1 MAKLSQRI
9 AKSRTLIL
17 IIAFILLIPATLGY
31 LKTKVNYDVLS
42 YLPSD
47 LDTREAQKIL
57 KEQFDCGS
65 LAMLIVENMDNKDV
79 AILKADVEEV
89 KGVNEVIWIDDAL
102 DISVPKEILPDN
114 IRDILYSENSTMMI
128 IKLKDTDASLAT
140 QEAIGRIRAVAGKQ
154 AFLSGVAGVI
164 KDTKDLADKEA
175 PIYILIAVILSV
187 IVLSLTMESFVI
199 PIIFL
204 ASIGIA
210 IIYNMG
216 SNIIFGEIS
225 YITKAL
231 SAVLQLGVTMD
242 YSIFLLHR
250 YDEERNGKET
260 MEEKTKAMATAIDKT
275 IESISGSSLTTIAGF
290 LALCVM
296 DLALGKD
303 IGFVMAKGVVFGVIC
318 TITVLPALILTFD
331 KVIHKY
337 KHKTV
342 LPTFEKSS
350 AFVIK
355 HYKAFVVIGLL
366 IFIPA
371 FIGNNNTKVY
381 YNLDESLPKDL
392 PSIVGSNKL
401 KSEYNM
407 NSTNI
412 ILVSDKLEGYKVEEM
427 IDELKEVKGVTSVVG
442 LEDIVGSRIPQS
454 FIPSELLEKIK
465 SGGYE
470 EIMLNSEYKAASDEV
485 AVQLEEVNEIV
496 KRYDS
501 KGLVGGE
508 APLTNDLIKIADN
521 DFKNVS
527 IASIL
532 AIFLIILI
540 LFKSPLIP
548 VLLVLAIELAIF
560 INLGIPFYTGTTIPF
575 ISSIVIGTIQ
585 LGATVDYA
593 ILITSRFKEE
603 LTKNK
608 DKKEAMKIALQSS
621 SRSVVTSALTFF
633 AATAGVGI
641 ISDMEM
647 ISSLCTLMARGAI
660 ISMFVILFIL
670 PGILLFCEKF
680 TVKTSKTFVEYKEGG
695 EQ

>member
-17 IIAFILLIPATLGY
+17 IIAFILLIPASLGY

-175 PIYILIAVILSV
+175 PIYILIAEILSV

-355 HYKAFVVIGLL
+355 HYKAFVVIG
-366 IFIPA
+366 
-371 FIGNNNTKVY
+371 
-381 YNLDESLPKDL
+381 
-392 PSIVGSNKL
+392 
-401 KSEYNM
+401 
-407 NSTNI
+407 
-412 ILVSDKLEGYKVEEM
+412 
-427 IDELKEVKGVTSVVG
+427 
-442 LEDIVGSRIPQS
+442 
-454 FIPSELLEKIK
+454 
-465 SGGYE
+465 
-470 EIMLNSEYKAASDEV
+470 
-485 AVQLEEVNEIV
+485 
-496 KRYDS
+496 
-501 KGLVGGE
+501 
-508 APLTNDLIKIADN
+508 
-521 DFKNVS
+521 
-527 IASIL
+527 
-532 AIFLIILI
+532 
-540 LFKSPLIP
+540 
-548 VLLVLAIELAIF
+548 
-560 INLGIPFYTGTTIPF
+560 
-575 ISSIVIGTIQ
+575 
-585 LGATVDYA
+585 
-593 ILITSRFKEE
+593 
-603 LTKNK
+603 
-608 DKKEAMKIALQSS
+608 
-621 SRSVVTSALTFF
+621 
-633 AATAGVGI
+633 
-641 ISDMEM
+641 
-647 ISSLCTLMARGAI
+647 
-660 ISMFVILFIL
+660 
-670 PGILLFCEKF
+670 
-680 TVKTSKTFVEYKEGG
+680 
-695 EQ
+695 